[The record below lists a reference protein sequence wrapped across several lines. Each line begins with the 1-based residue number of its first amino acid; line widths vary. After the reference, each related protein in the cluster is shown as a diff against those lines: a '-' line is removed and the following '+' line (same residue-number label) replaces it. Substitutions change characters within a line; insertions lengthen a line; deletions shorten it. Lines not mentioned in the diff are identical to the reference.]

1 LGDKKQHLGKESK
14 KSRLFYLSVKG
25 SWELTHWGSGFH
37 VREEK

>member
-25 SWELTHWGSGFH
+25 S
-37 VREEK
+37 